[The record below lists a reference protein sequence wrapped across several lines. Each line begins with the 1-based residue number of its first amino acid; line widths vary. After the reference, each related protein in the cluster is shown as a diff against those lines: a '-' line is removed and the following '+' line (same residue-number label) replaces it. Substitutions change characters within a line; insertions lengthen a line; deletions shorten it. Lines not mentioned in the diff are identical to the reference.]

1 MALGI
6 GVHKIIALLW
16 YFTVSQVQTRNYTYN
31 ISKLSKRFTGFNYG
45 SVGEYFLKY
54 HGLS

>member
-1 MALGI
+1 MAFGI